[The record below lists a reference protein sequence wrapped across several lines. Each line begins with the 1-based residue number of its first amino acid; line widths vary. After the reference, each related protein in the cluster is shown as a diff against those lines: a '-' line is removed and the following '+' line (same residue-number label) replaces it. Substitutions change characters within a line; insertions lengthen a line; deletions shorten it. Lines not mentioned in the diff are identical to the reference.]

1 MYLCICF
8 VVPTGTSKTQKVYK
22 STRKVLKVYDSTG
35 MKVKNGKPYETVQY
49 KKSTGYE
56 NHRKVQYMKTHRLTL
71 LLNDKHDEIPYR
83 ICRGCQFYS
92 QSENANAKYMI

>member
-1 MYLCICF
+1 MTNMTRF
-8 VVPTGTSKTQKVYK
+8 PTESVMNVNSIVKVNYN
-22 STRKVLKVYDSTG
+22 
-35 MKVKNGKPYETVQY
+35 VKCEITLLLNDKHDEIPYRIYHECQFY
-49 KKSTGYE
+49 SQRCE
-56 NHRKVQYMKTHRLTL
+56 ITL